1 MKVSIRFKPEQFL
14 THYNNNKVAAIK
26 ELRNVT
32 GFGLKEA
39 KDICDELW
47 DSGNTKPVEIEVS
60 DWFTG
65 HQHRGLV
72 FEITKI
78 VEESQKNSENIL
90 EKTRENLRKTMYVA
104 IDKFARAGRF
114 TEAEDV
120 LKMLHTVDR
129 WE

>member
-1 MKVSIRFKPEQFL
+1 MKVSIRFKPEQFSQFL
-14 THYNNNKVAAIK
+14 NNKVAAIK
-26 ELRNVT
+26 ELRDVA

-39 KDICDELW
+39 KNICDALW
-47 DSGNTKPVEIEVS
+47 DSGNTKPVEKEVA

-65 HQHRGLV
+65 HQHHGLV